1 MGGVEERP
9 VSTVYLGQFTREHA
23 NAVAALL
30 EEADIVW
37 WYKEPG
43 WLSAVW
49 EFGVRLFVDRDRLE
63 EARALARRALGG
75 SSDPAGPEAGA
86 PPD

>member
-1 MGGVEERP
+1 MEERP

-49 EFGVRLFVDRDRLE
+49 EFGVRLFVDKTRLDD
-63 EARALARRALGG
+63 AREIARRVMGG
-75 SSDPAGPEAGA
+75 HR
-86 PPD
+86 PDAD